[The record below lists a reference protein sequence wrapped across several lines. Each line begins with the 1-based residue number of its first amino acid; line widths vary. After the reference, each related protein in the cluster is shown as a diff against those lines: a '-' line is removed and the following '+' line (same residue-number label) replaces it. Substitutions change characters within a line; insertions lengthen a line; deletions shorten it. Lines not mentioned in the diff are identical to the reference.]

1 MQVPFYFCI
10 LQNFLQNEIQVSF
23 TNTTVSCN
31 IVLLQFTNTVGSFL
45 RKLWSFESSLLSLLP
60 SIGRPSTNFST
71 SLYPYLLKYQSEICI
86 DSHCVLGGGNVI
98 ELEGNLLCF
107 LHIMNLQIQSSSLS
121 YIVYKLLFNGSL
133 IHTLVATN
141 FQMAITFSKMIQI
154 GHMTFYRCHL
164 I

>member
-1 MQVPFYFCI
+1 MQVPYYFCI
-10 LQNFLQNEIQVSF
+10 VHNFLQNDIQVSF
-23 TNTTVSCN
+23 TNTTVSCS
-31 IVLLQFTNTVGSFL
+31 IVLVQFNDTVGSFL
-45 RKLWSFESSLLSLLP
+45 RKLWPFESLLLSLL
-60 SIGRPSTNFST
+60 SAIGGPSTDFST
-71 SLYPYLLKYQSEICI
+71 SLCPYLLKYQSEICI

-98 ELEGNLLCF
+98 ELEGNLPCF
-107 LHIMNLQIQSSSLS
+107 LHIMNLQLQGSSLS

-133 IHTLVATN
+133 IHSSVTAS